1 MSNNAESK
9 MPQNDEQQRSRKL
22 GSVQAYLGESNFRLE
37 EQLLKSLKTQQNL
50 MRKAIAVPDLAA
62 SINLPSLKAF
72 QNIQREL
79 AYQDKLQKLVSS
91 EIAKS
96 SLLFRSVQDRILVE
110 TKAMAGIANATKSF
124 SESMKRAA
132 ILPQIASGQVLS
144 NMRSILR
151 SQMLAESALRPFHQA
166 IADLRYNVNNSFF
179 SSIRTAVAAQSAIVK
194 QLESVRQSHLA
205 HQKLIGGIANAKLRI
220 EAIGLNKL
228 SVLIDEIAADKE
240 LVAVWTEES
249 INSAATQ
256 FESELEALP
265 DFRNWDIEKQLSY
278 LIDWTVK
285 HDNAETKRNFVALII
300 NILSSILFAILL
312 QPIIDFYSE
321 SEGSTQ
327 IVVNH
332 VRQQIRILMLDSFEA
347 ADLHIVCK
355 RSVPLLKSNNR
366 RSQKVA
372 TLQAGCVVRKIEKI
386 GKWIHVEWT
395 NPGSG
400 TTMRGWMLSKYLARV
415 DRKASRYRALP
426 ISIHVQQ
433 ESTLADMDVTDR

>member
-1 MSNNAESK
+1 MSKNADSK
-9 MPQNDEQQRSRKL
+9 VPQDDEQKRNRKP
-22 GSVQAYLGESNFRLE
+22 GGVKAFLGESNFRLE
-37 EQLLKSLKTQQNL
+37 EHLLKSLNAQQNL
-50 MRKAIAVPDLAA
+50 MRQAIAVPDLAA

-79 AYQDKLQKLVSS
+79 AYQEKLQKLVSS
-91 EIAKS
+91 EIAKV
-96 SLLFRSVQDRILVE
+96 SLLFRGAQDRILAE
-110 TKAMAGIANATKSF
+110 TKAIAGIANATKSF
-124 SESMKRAA
+124 SESMKRSA
-132 ILPQIASGQVLS
+132 ILPQIASGQVLA

-166 IADLRYNVNNSFF
+166 IADLRDNVNNSFL
-179 SSIRTAVAAQSAIVK
+179 SSIRAAVEAQSAIVK

-240 LVAVWTEES
+240 LVAAWTEES

-256 FESELEALP
+256 FESELQALP
-265 DFRNWDIEKQLSY
+265 DFRNWDIEKQLTY

-300 NILSSILFAILL
+300 NILSSILFTIAL
-312 QPIIDFYSE
+312 QPIIDFYTE
-321 SEGSTQ
+321 SGGNTQ
-327 IVVNH
+327 FVVNH
-332 VRQQIRILMLDSFEA
+332 VRQQIQILMLDSFEA
-347 ADLHIVCK
+347 DDLHIVCK

-366 RSQKVA
+366 RSQKIA
-372 TLQAGCVVRKIEKI
+372 KLQAGCVVRKIEKI
-386 GKWIHVEWT
+386 GKWIHVEWS

-400 TTMRGWMLSKYLARV
+400 TTMQGWMLSKYLLCV
-415 DRKASRYRALP
+415 DRKVSRYRNP
-426 ISIHVQQ
+426 TISIHVVQ
-433 ESTLADMDVTDR
+433 ESTPPDINATDK